1 MHDLHANSKY
11 IFSAIFC
18 AVESLGGQYCLCWSQ
33 QSGPMCNSMEEVES
47 LLQVNDWYL
56 WRHVMSVKWGKFNY
70 AKLTHSCLFL
80 SWSSQSHL
88 NDSNQNRNNM
98 QIILNS
104 LYLNN
109 GTYKH
114 DEMLPCFSCLLRHT
128 HSCFRNDIYCVWW
141 GVKLYSLTHY
151 DTVRKRDGIVLQLVS
166 SQRGFW
172 LEKAEECLLL
182 SGLAQ

>member
-114 DEMLPCFSCLLRHT
+114 DEMLPCFSCLLGHTLASEMTFIVFGGVLNST
-128 HSCFRNDIYCVWW
+128 HSLTMTQSGNEMGLF
-141 GVKLYSLTHY
+141 YSLWAHKGGF
-151 DTVRKRDGIVLQLVS
+151 DWRKRKS
-166 SQRGFW
+166 
-172 LEKAEECLLL
+172 ACC
-182 SGLAQ
+182 